1 MTRPFWVYS
10 CGTRDAFGPG
20 VGRDFLAMDEKRVSR
35 AILSRARLGRRGR
48 PPAMPPPLSPADAF
62 FASSPPPASLH
73 ETRGSCA
80 SFLAHHGH
88 RPGAPGTRPVA
99 LVTSGGT
106 TAPLERTAVR
116 FIDNFSSGARGAASA
131 EYLIRAGYAVVFLH
145 REGSLKPFDR
155 ALPRIVRGAAEA
167 TRCWGDGSVLGLIR
181 DERSDRPPSEED
193 RSGSSPH
200 RGSTLRFNAGCA
212 DAVAA
217 AVAAH
222 RDAAEAGALLCVP
235 FSTVFEYVHSLRAL
249 CEELGRHC
257 GERAMAYLAAAVSD
271 FYVPWA
277 ELPEHKIQSREAP
290 DDEDREAAS
299 GVVLRLRRVP
309 KMLGLVRSR
318 WCPRAFVVGF
328 KLETDPALLYRKAS
342 DSLRLYALHAVVA
355 NEMATRRDRAW
366 VASLAR
372 TDATLGA
379 TPGSYQLVE
388 RGEDEPDLEERLVD
402 ELVERHERHVL
413 LHAGGGAGEGG
424 GASEPRSGA
433 KDES

>member
-1 MTRPFWVYS
+1 
-10 CGTRDAFGPG
+10 
-20 VGRDFLAMDEKRVSR
+20 
-35 AILSRARLGRRGR
+35 
-48 PPAMPPPLSPADAF
+48 
-62 FASSPPPASLH
+62 
-73 ETRGSCA
+73 
-80 SFLAHHGH
+80 
-88 RPGAPGTRPVA
+88 
-99 LVTSGGT
+99 
-106 TAPLERTAVR
+106 
-116 FIDNFSSGARGAASA
+116 
-131 EYLIRAGYAVVFLH
+131 
-145 REGSLKPFDR
+145 
-155 ALPRIVRGAAEA
+155 
-167 TRCWGDGSVLGLIR
+167 
-181 DERSDRPPSEED
+181 
-193 RSGSSPH
+193 
-200 RGSTLRFNAGCA
+200 
-212 DAVAA
+212 
-217 AVAAH
+217 
-222 RDAAEAGALLCVP
+222 
-235 FSTVFEYVHSLRAL
+235 VFEYVHSLRAL

-413 LHAGGGAGEGG
+413 LHAGGKAGKGG
-424 GASEPRSGA
+424 GASEPAADGA
-433 KDES
+433 EDS

>member
-1 MTRPFWVYS
+1 
-10 CGTRDAFGPG
+10 
-20 VGRDFLAMDEKRVSR
+20 
-35 AILSRARLGRRGR
+35 
-48 PPAMPPPLSPADAF
+48 MPPPLSPADAF

-181 DERSDRPPSEED
+181 DERSDRPRSEED
-193 RSGSSPH
+193 RSGSSSPH

-424 GASEPRSGA
+424 GASEPRDGA